1 MSEMVEQITRRRPNY
16 LMIFVILGVLTACEV
31 AVPTYLP
38 HRIPAGA
45 VEIPLVV
52 PLLAFL
58 MTTKVLL
65 VAMYYMHLKNDRRV
79 FTYIVLIPIPFI
91 VLIVTALLIATR
103 AS

>member
-1 MSEMVEQITRRRPNY
+1 
-16 LMIFVILGVLTACEV
+16 
-31 AVPTYLP
+31 
-38 HRIPAGA
+38 
-45 VEIPLVV
+45 VV

-79 FTYIVLIPIPFI
+79 FTYIVLIPIPFV
-91 VLIVTALLIATR
+91 VLIVTALLIATH